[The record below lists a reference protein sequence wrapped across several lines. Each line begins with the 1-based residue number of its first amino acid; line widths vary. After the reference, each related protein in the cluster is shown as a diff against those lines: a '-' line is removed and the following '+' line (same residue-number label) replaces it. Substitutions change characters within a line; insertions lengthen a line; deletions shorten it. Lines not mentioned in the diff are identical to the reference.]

1 MISVLIPTYNYN
13 AYNLVAEIHQQ
24 LIKSNINFEIICLD
38 DGSNWQHNSL
48 NEKIN
53 TLSHSK
59 FEILPNNIG
68 RSAIRNLLAKKATYD
83 WLLFLDADVM
93 PFKSDFI
100 TTYFNQISEKGNVFC
115 GGIAYQDH
123 SENKKYLRY
132 NFGKKHEEIALEER
146 IKKPLKYFFTG
157 NFFIQKVVFDKVQ
170 FEERLIEYG
179 REDLLFSIGLSENKF
194 AVTHL
199 NNQVNHLGLDENKIF
214 IAKTK
219 KAIENLVFLENEGF
233 LENEKQKLLE
243 LVTLLTIFKLN
254 FLLMKLYP
262 FFERK
267 AEKLSSVRYLTLLKV
282 SYICFLK
289 KRESAKI

>member
-13 AYNLVAEIHQQ
+13 AYRLVAEIHQQ

-38 DGSNWQHNSL
+38 DGSKSQQNNL

-59 FEILPNNIG
+59 FEILPHNIG
-68 RSAIRNLLAKKATYD
+68 RSAIRNLLAKKATFK
-83 WLLFLDADVM
+83 WLLFLDADVI
-93 PFKSDFI
+93 PVKSNFI
-100 TTYFNQISEKGNVFC
+100 TTYFNQISGKGTVFC

-123 SENKKYLRY
+123 ATNEKYLRY
-132 NFGKKHEEIALEER
+132 KYGKKHEEVALEER
-146 IKKPLKYFFTG
+146 IKEPQKYFFTG
-157 NFFIQKVVFDKVQ
+157 NFFIAKKVFKEVQ
-170 FEERLIEYG
+170 FEEELIEYG
-179 REDLLFSIGLSENKF
+179 REDFLFSVGLSEKKY
-194 AVTHL
+194 AITHL
-199 NNQVNHLGLDENKIF
+199 KNEVYHLGLDENKIF

-219 KAIENLVFLENEGF
+219 KAMENLVFLEKAGF
-233 LENEKQKLLE
+233 LENEKQQLLE
-243 LVTLLTIFKLN
+243 FVAVLTTFKLN

-267 AEKLSSVRYLTLLKV
+267 AEKLSSVWYLNLLKV

-289 KRESAKI
+289 KRK